1 MDILCSYDRPSSLPI
16 PSPSTRIPPPTPL
29 PFTQTAEQ
37 SKQTAKTCK
46 MRDFHFES
54 VKRLGQRRDGRRVKE
69 AATSLRRDSRT
80 QRGVL
85 RLRRKNEHCSS
96 ILLFLFFSCFFH
108 QKNNTECL
116 TVRLHD
122 LLWGTDHIPIN
133 LDLRNDGPWWVHRE
147 EWINVHVN
155 D

>member
-1 MDILCSYDRPSSLPI
+1 MTGLAPSL
-16 PSPSTRIPPPTPL
+16 SPPHQQEYPPPTPL

-96 ILLFLFFSCFFH
+96 ILLFLFFSCFFPP
-108 QKNNTECL
+108 KK
-116 TVRLHD
+116 
-122 LLWGTDHIPIN
+122 
-133 LDLRNDGPWWVHRE
+133 
-147 EWINVHVN
+147 
-155 D
+155 